1 MTTKLNM
8 YQARSEMNQ
17 L

>member
-8 YQARSEMNQ
+8 KAMCQQN
-17 L
+17 